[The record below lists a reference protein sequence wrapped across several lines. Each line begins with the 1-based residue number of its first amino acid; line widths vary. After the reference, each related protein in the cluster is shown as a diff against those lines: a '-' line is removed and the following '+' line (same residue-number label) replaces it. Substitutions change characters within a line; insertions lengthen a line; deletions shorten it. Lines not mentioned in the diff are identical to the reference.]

1 MRVLRYYNVI
11 RLPNEGLNFC
21 CRQGKVNIVS
31 TPILPDLCRLFTSQT
46 DRDALY
52 FRKIYGTSILISHSQ
67 ALELMW
73 TIESLLQL
81 VSISCHFSICFMD
94 YNI

>member
-21 CRQGKVNIVS
+21 CRQGKVYIVS
-31 TPILPDLCRLFTSQT
+31 TPIPPDQHRLFTSQS

-52 FRKIYGTSILISHSQ
+52 FRKNIRYFNS
-67 ALELMW
+67 
-73 TIESLLQL
+73 
-81 VSISCHFSICFMD
+81 HFSFTNFGANVDHKVATAAGEHFTPISP
-94 YNI
+94 